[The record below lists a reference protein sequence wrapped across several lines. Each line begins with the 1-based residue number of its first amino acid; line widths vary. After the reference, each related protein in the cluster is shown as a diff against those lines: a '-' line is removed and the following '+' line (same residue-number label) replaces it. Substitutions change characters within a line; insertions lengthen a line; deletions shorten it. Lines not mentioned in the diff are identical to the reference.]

1 MSHRRGSTL
10 RRALRAHDP
19 ARGKRYG
26 TALKRRV
33 IAFAA
38 VERKDGRSWSEIS
51 KELGI
56 AFETVRRWC
65 MPTRAVGRMRV
76 VHVVAEPSAKREVT
90 VLAPS
95 GHRVEGLSLDEAAAM
110 LRALG

>member
-1 MSHRRGSTL
+1 MSNRRGSTL

-26 TALKRRV
+26 AALKRRV
-33 IAFAA
+33 IAFAEA
-38 VERKDGRSWSEIS
+38 ERKSGRSWSEIS

-95 GHRVEGLSLDEAAAM
+95 GHRVEGLSLDEAAAL

>member
-1 MSHRRGSTL
+1 
-10 RRALRAHDP
+10 
-19 ARGKRYG
+19 
-26 TALKRRV
+26 
-33 IAFAA
+33 
-38 VERKDGRSWSEIS
+38 
-51 KELGI
+51 
-56 AFETVRRWC
+56 VRRWC

-95 GHRVEGLSLDEAAAM
+95 GHRVEGLSLDEAAAL

>member
-1 MSHRRGSTL
+1 M
-10 RRALRAHDP
+10 
-19 ARGKRYG
+19 
-26 TALKRRV
+26 
-33 IAFAA
+33 IAFAEA
-38 VERKDGRSWSEIS
+38 ERKDGRSWADIS

-65 MPTRAVGRMRV
+65 TAKAAVGRMRV
-76 VHVVAEPSAKREVT
+76 VHVVAEPSAKRVVT

-95 GHRVEGLSLDEAAAM
+95 GHRVDGLSLDEAAAM